1 MGGGNRKGP
10 RGGFDLGTPEA
21 QLRHMSAQ
29 LSAKA
34 IGADLNAR
42 LFG

>member
-1 MGGGNRKGP
+1 MGTGKVHEA
-10 RGGFDLGTPEA
+10 GFDLGTPKA

-34 IGADLNAR
+34 IGADLNAL